1 MKNLSHYFEDFRFLN
16 LFANVYFA
24 IFEFALGLYVLYLGG
39 NSLDVGLAYA
49 VYNFSWIVFMPFSRT
64 LKNSIT
70 VKRSLLVG
78 FALLFFGLFSFSFF
92 KMPLIYVSVFLIGF
106 SSSIISASMLYLV
119 GFSGGYKDA
128 NAYAQLMYFG
138 IIGSGLGAFVGFLS
152 FLYSQFSGKYLFS
165 LRITFFIYSLMALF
179 AFLFA
184 INIKL
189 GSARVETVSVKKHE
203 TESKLI
209 HLLILASTSFLGIGQ
224 GIVYPMIVP
233 FVVTKYK
240 TTPLILMLA
249 YAPAGIGWFI
259 SSKIAG
265 PIINRFSESRSIAF
279 ITLTSALIA
288 FLLPLSPNLIMLS
301 LLWGIEAIG
310 LSVWTIYMQ
319 HMVAK
324 FMPSEQWGSGFG
336 SLNGVYYMSYAAG
349 SMAGSSLYF
358 FRNPFFS
365 FWTGGFFFLLI
376 PIPVII
382 LNSLINHKR

>member
-1 MKNLSHYFEDFRFLN
+1 MKKLSHYFEDFRFLN
-16 LFANVYFA
+16 IFANVYFA

-49 VYNFSWIVFMPFSRT
+49 TYNFSWIVFMPFSGI
-64 LKNSIT
+64 LKNSSD
-70 VKRSLLVG
+70 VKRSLLTG
-78 FALLFFGLFSFSFF
+78 FILLFFGLFSFSFF
-92 KMPLIYVSVFLIGF
+92 GMPLIYTSIFLIGF

-119 GFSGGYKDA
+119 SFFGGYRDA

-138 IIGSGLGAFVGFLS
+138 IVGSGLGAFIGFLF
-152 FLYSQFSGKYLFS
+152 FLYSQFTGKYLFS
-165 LRITFFIYSLMALF
+165 LRITFFIYSLLALL
-179 AFLFA
+179 AILFT

-189 GSARVETVSVKKHE
+189 GSAGVEIISVKKSK
-203 TESKLI
+203 TKSKLVN
-209 HLLILASTSFLGIGQ
+209 LLILLSTSFLGIGQ

-233 FVVTKYK
+233 FIVAKYR

-259 SSKIAG
+259 STKIAG
-265 PIINRFSESRSIAF
+265 PIINRFSESRAITF

-288 FLLPLSPNLIMLS
+288 FLLPLSPNLIVLS
-301 LLWGIEAIG
+301 LLWGVEAVG

-324 FMPSEQWGSGFG
+324 FMPSEKWGSSFG
-336 SLNGVYYMSYAAG
+336 SLNGVYYLSYAIG
-349 SMAGSSLYF
+349 SIGGSSLYF

-365 FWTGGFFFLLI
+365 FWTGGLFFLLI
-376 PIPVII
+376 PIPI
-382 LNSLINHKR
+382 LILYTLKK

>member
-49 VYNFSWIVFMPFSRT
+49 VYNFSWIMFMPFSGI
-64 LKNSIT
+64 LKNSSN
-70 VKRSLLVG
+70 VKRSLLTG
-78 FALLFFGLFSFSFF
+78 FILLFFGLFSFSFF
-92 KMPLIYVSVFLIGF
+92 GMPLIYISVFLIGF

-119 GFSGGYKDA
+119 GFFGGYRDA

-138 IIGSGLGAFVGFLS
+138 IVGSGLGAFIGFLF
-152 FLYSQFSGKYLFS
+152 FLYYQFTGKYLFS
-165 LRITFFIYSLMALF
+165 LRITFFIYSLLALF
-179 AFLFA
+179 AILFT

-189 GSARVETVSVKKHE
+189 SSAGVEIISVKKRE
-203 TESKLI
+203 TESKLV
-209 HLLILASTSFLGIGQ
+209 HLLILVSTSFLGVGQ

-233 FVVTKYK
+233 FVVAKYR

-288 FLLPLSPNLIMLS
+288 FLLPLSPNLIILS
-301 LLWGIEAIG
+301 FLWGVEAVG

-324 FMPSEQWGSGFG
+324 FMPSEQWGSSFG
-336 SLNGVYYMSYAAG
+336 SLNGVYYLSYAIG
-349 SMAGSSLYF
+349 SIAGSSLYF

-365 FWTGGFFFLLI
+365 FWTGGLFFILI

-382 LNSLINHKR
+382 LYTLKK

>member
-49 VYNFSWIVFMPFSRT
+49 VYNFSWIMFMPFSGI
-64 LKNSIT
+64 LKNSSN
-70 VKRSLLVG
+70 VKRFLLTG
-78 FALLFFGLFSFSFF
+78 FILLFFGLFSFSFF
-92 KMPLIYVSVFLIGF
+92 GMPLIYISVFLIGF

-119 GFSGGYKDA
+119 GFFGGYRDA

-138 IIGSGLGAFVGFLS
+138 IVGSGLGAFIGFLF
-152 FLYSQFSGKYLFS
+152 FLYYQFNGKYLFS
-165 LRITFFIYSLMALF
+165 LRITFFIYSLLALF
-179 AFLFA
+179 AILFT

-189 GSARVETVSVKKHE
+189 SSAGVEIISVKKRE
-203 TESKLI
+203 TESKLV
-209 HLLILASTSFLGIGQ
+209 HLLILVSTSFLGVGQ

-233 FVVTKYK
+233 FVVAKYR

-288 FLLPLSPNLIMLS
+288 FLLPLSPNLIILS
-301 LLWGIEAIG
+301 FLWGVEAVG

-324 FMPSEQWGSGFG
+324 FMPSEQWGSSFG
-336 SLNGVYYMSYAAG
+336 SLNGVYYLSYAIG
-349 SMAGSSLYF
+349 SIAGSSLYF

-365 FWTGGFFFLLI
+365 FWTGGLFFILI

-382 LNSLINHKR
+382 LYTLKK

>member
-49 VYNFSWIVFMPFSRT
+49 VYNFSWIMFMPFSGI
-64 LKNSIT
+64 LKNSSN
-70 VKRSLLVG
+70 VKRSLLTG
-78 FALLFFGLFSFSFF
+78 FILLFFGLFSFSFF
-92 KMPLIYVSVFLIGF
+92 GMPLIYISVFLIGF

-119 GFSGGYKDA
+119 GFFGGYRDA

-138 IIGSGLGAFVGFLS
+138 IVGSGLGAFIGFLF
-152 FLYSQFSGKYLFS
+152 FLYYQFTGKYLFS
-165 LRITFFIYSLMALF
+165 LRITFFIYSLLALF
-179 AFLFA
+179 AILFT

-189 GSARVETVSVKKHE
+189 SSAGVEIISVKKRE
-203 TESKLI
+203 TESKLV
-209 HLLILASTSFLGIGQ
+209 HLLILVSTSFLGVGQ

-233 FVVTKYK
+233 FVVAKYR

-288 FLLPLSPNLIMLS
+288 FLLPLSPSLIILS
-301 LLWGIEAIG
+301 FLWGVEAVG

-324 FMPSEQWGSGFG
+324 FMPSEQWGSSFG
-336 SLNGVYYMSYAAG
+336 SLNGVYYLSYAIG
-349 SMAGSSLYF
+349 SIAGSSLYF

-365 FWTGGFFFLLI
+365 FWTGGLFFILI

-382 LNSLINHKR
+382 LYTLKK

>member
-49 VYNFSWIVFMPFSRT
+49 VYNFSWIMFMPFSGI
-64 LKNSIT
+64 LKNSSN
-70 VKRSLLVG
+70 VKRSLLTG
-78 FALLFFGLFSFSFF
+78 FILLFFGLFSFSFF
-92 KMPLIYVSVFLIGF
+92 GMPLIYISVFLIGF

-119 GFSGGYKDA
+119 GFFGGYRDA

-138 IIGSGLGAFVGFLS
+138 IVGSGLGAFIGFLF
-152 FLYSQFSGKYLFS
+152 FLYYQFNGKYLFS
-165 LRITFFIYSLMALF
+165 LRITFFIYSLLALF
-179 AFLFA
+179 AILFT

-189 GSARVETVSVKKHE
+189 SSAGVEIISVKKRE
-203 TESKLI
+203 TESKLV
-209 HLLILASTSFLGIGQ
+209 HLLILVSTSFLGVGQ

-233 FVVTKYK
+233 FVVAKYR

-288 FLLPLSPNLIMLS
+288 FLLPLSPNLIILS
-301 LLWGIEAIG
+301 FLWGVEAVG

-324 FMPSEQWGSGFG
+324 FMPSEQWGSSFG
-336 SLNGVYYMSYAAG
+336 SLNGVYYLSYAIG
-349 SMAGSSLYF
+349 SIAGSSLYF

-365 FWTGGFFFLLI
+365 FWTGGLFFILI

-382 LNSLINHKR
+382 LYTLKK

>member
-49 VYNFSWIVFMPFSRT
+49 VYNFSWIMFMPFSGI
-64 LKNSIT
+64 LKNSSN
-70 VKRSLLVG
+70 VKRSLLTG
-78 FALLFFGLFSFSFF
+78 FILLFFGLFSFSFF
-92 KMPLIYVSVFLIGF
+92 GMPLIYISVFLIGF

-119 GFSGGYKDA
+119 GFFGGYRDA

-138 IIGSGLGAFVGFLS
+138 IIGSGLGAFIGFLF
-152 FLYSQFSGKYLFS
+152 FLYYQFNGKYLFS
-165 LRITFFIYSLMALF
+165 LRITFFIYSLLALF
-179 AFLFA
+179 AILFT

-189 GSARVETVSVKKHE
+189 SSAGVEIISVKKRE
-203 TESKLI
+203 TESKLV
-209 HLLILASTSFLGIGQ
+209 HLLILVSTSFLGVGQ

-233 FVVTKYK
+233 FVVAKYR

-288 FLLPLSPNLIMLS
+288 FLLPLSPNLIILS
-301 LLWGIEAIG
+301 FLWGVEAVG

-324 FMPSEQWGSGFG
+324 FMPSEQWGSSFG
-336 SLNGVYYMSYAAG
+336 SLNGVYYLSYAIG
-349 SMAGSSLYF
+349 SIAGSSLYF

-365 FWTGGFFFLLI
+365 FWTGGLFFILI

-382 LNSLINHKR
+382 LYTLKK